1 MSTAVEQ
8 RIVEM
13 KFDNK
18 GFAAGVKDTLH
29 QLDTLDKA
37 AKFEGSAA
45 AFQKIQAAADNVKFD
60 KLIDGI
66 QSISGS
72 LENMQSFG
80 FQVFQNLSNKAIDLV
95 TNTVKD
101 LSVNQIAG
109 GFNEYELKMDSVRT
123 IMNSSGESIE
133 TVNKYLQELN
143 DYSDQTIYSFSDMTS
158 SIGKFTNAG
167 VKLDDAVL
175 AIKGISNEAAVS
187 GANAQQASAAMYN
200 FAQALSSGSVKLID
214 WKSIE
219 NANMATVE
227 FKKALIDTAVELGT
241 VKEAEGGYISTTA
254 DAKGKVSEL
263 FTQTLGFNDS
273 LSSQWLTTD
282 VLVKTLGRYAD
293 ANDELG
299 QKAYKAAQEVT
310 TFSKMMD
317 ALKES
322 VGSGWAQT
330 FEILFGDLNEAK
342 KLWTSINDVVSGFIA
357 GISDTRNGILEMWK
371 AADGHKNLMHGLKNI
386 WFIVQNIGKYIGLAL
401 ETLTGHRYLQNFE
414 RVTSFF
420 ADRKN
425 FAGNIVV
432 IQRISDLLIDVSE
445 KFNTITRRIAKEFNP
460 RLLSSRHLLEEIYQ
474 CAQAIIIPIR
484 FVTKIVTGLAS
495 KFLPIIFKIV
505 AGGLR
510 LAIHLISR
518 IGYALTEGGLQQ
530 KLYDLADLIVNGIG
544 GAFDTL
550 YKTIVG
556 FANTIARVL
565 GFKDAL
571 SMIMAI
577 ADGLSTVLFG
587 AIGLVLTGF
596 TKLGGAIQELTKVA
610 GPKFEQLK
618 TKVENLTKSFKNFL
632 DTNPSFKKLKDSV
645 NGFFNSFKNTNKLE
659 GFSGGVEDRMN
670 ALRKAGYDLHD
681 AMLYAARS
689 GKEVRN
695 ASDLFKKAGANLRIF
710 FAAIKISKPMTAF
723 LGFIDNL
730 KATLAQN
737 GAVQVIQNF
746 FAPFTT
752 AVSDIFGDVKL
763 SDQFKQFGDMFA
775 AFFEHLKSIDTSTV
789 KSTLEGIG
797 SAIWSLLG
805 SLKDFA
811 KVKFESLV
819 ARVKAL
825 WKQLFSKELTQSKPG
840 SGIFDNLKTTITKGL
855 QGIIAGIKGF
865 KWSSVGKL
873 IKAFIS
879 IFVIKKILG
888 MFNKANG
895 LTGSIKDTMKG
906 ISKTVN
912 NFADATSM
920 TKWQVAADAFRVFA
934 ESVLKLVGAIVILS
948 LIPEDALQKALGAIV
963 IIGLVAVAA
972 MVVKEKLLDAKDAAE
987 EGGTAATAIKGVG
1000 KIIGESIKEFG
1011 KNLIA
1016 GITGALKKA
1025 ALAMLIIAL
1034 GITISLL
1041 VGVLEKLKGLT
1052 APEFFASLGK
1062 TLALVGLLAVALLAF
1077 EAISPIITKF
1087 IGAHSVQYLG
1097 LAAVLLSIGGAI
1109 KKMAVVIEMMADIPW
1124 DKYKSGLG
1132 KMALT
1137 ILALAAALF
1146 LFEFINAIIPGNLT
1160 KLSTGLLLMA
1170 LALSTMMIP
1179 IGILA
1184 AIPVEA
1190 LQKAM
1195 NALVTMAVVLGGLSL
1210 ALGGAVRLA
1219 GGLQALAVA
1228 ILSIVGVAAGL
1239 FIFSLAIQTLVSQ
1252 SDAIQKN
1259 ATMLV
1264 ALAAGVAV
1272 FAAVLG
1278 GIGEFLGV
1286 GLLAVGAG
1294 FALLGAGLLMAASA
1308 VDVFADASV
1317 KFANSMDTII
1327 NSVKGREK
1335 DVVSSISTIVYAAVK
1350 GLMDGLVY
1358 ALAALLAGIDDALI
1372 VLEQKAFS
1380 IGEHLTLVLLK
1391 VLAGIVV
1398 GLLKA
1403 VGEAFGFIGKWAVD
1417 ALMGQLDADP
1427 ADYEGKAAAAGS
1439 MLYDANAKHVVP
1451 SAVKS
1456 ADEVNK
1462 AYSDGI
1468 QYNYQ
1473 TGMWEN
1479 FAKKQSSEIDAGTEG
1494 IKESARHAGYEVKE
1508 SFGESMNDPGEGA
1521 GSKMMG
1527 RAAREIKAGTPEAKQ
1542 AAETAGNEVAEA
1554 LDPSD
1559 DVAMDFE
1566 ALKTQFPEQFGDLQN
1581 LIDSNGSL
1589 DFSSLYSGIGTG
1601 VEEGGEEATAANN
1614 EVIQQLMEQYQ
1625 GADWNSIGEEGQTD
1639 IADALKEYGG
1649 LPVGEAGDISDDMI
1663 DKYINA
1669 NYGGAGQYSTQ
1680 ELADGMDAGTP
1691 LVRNAG
1697 TRVSSAGADAAGSQR
1712 PKWESTGV
1720 GLIQGLAN
1728 AINEK
1733 SYLVENASSS
1743 MMTRSVGA
1751 MRKAADEHSPSK
1763 ETYHIGWFLIKGF
1776 LNVIRDKGGM
1786 AVNAGS
1792 NMVTDMLDAI
1802 REAMATIPSIM
1813 DSDINYNPTITPVL
1827 DTTRFNSGLSNLTAA
1842 LNGNRYET
1850 LGANLSV
1857 GKVDVGTA
1865 VGDLSAI
1872 TTQGNSDLLS
1882 AIQRQ
1887 NDELA
1892 RLNYN
1897 LENQKIYL
1905 DGNTLVGKTVAR
1917 MDQALGRR
1925 AVMAGGRR

>member
-254 DAKGKVSEL
+254 DANGKVSEL

-495 KFLPIIFKIV
+495 KFLPIIFKTV

-577 ADGLSTVLFG
+577 ADGLSTVLSG

-618 TKVENLTKSFKNFL
+618 TKVENLTKSFKLFL
-632 DTNPSFKKLKDSV
+632 DTSPRFKKLKDSV
-645 NGFFNSFKNTNKLE
+645 NGFVNSFKNTHTMDA
-659 GFSGGVEDRMN
+659 FAAGVQSRMYT
-670 ALRKAGYDLHD
+670 LRKAGYDLD
-681 AMLYAARS
+681 TAAKYASRS
-689 GKEVRN
+689 MREVHS

-737 GAVQVIQNF
+737 GAVQAIQNF

-752 AVSDIFGDVKL
+752 AVSDIFGDIKI

-775 AFFEHLKSIDTSTV
+775 AFFEQLKSIDTSTV

-873 IKAFIS
+873 IQAFIS

-948 LIPEDALQKALGAIV
+948 LIPEDGLKKALGAIV

-1137 ILALAAALF
+1137 ILALAVALF

-1170 LALSTMMIP
+1170 IALSTMMIP

-1228 ILSIVGVAAGL
+1228 ILSIVGVAAGI

-1259 ATMLV
+1259 ATMLI
-1264 ALAAGVAV
+1264 ALAAGFAV

-1278 GIGEFLGV
+1278 GIGM
-1286 GLLAVGAG
+1286 GLGAG
-1294 FALLGAGLLMAASA
+1294 LALLGGGLLMAALA
-1308 VDVFADASV
+1308 VDVFASASI

-1358 ALAALLAGIDDALI
+1358 ALAALLAGLDEALI

-1398 GLLKA
+1398 GLLKGICEA
-1403 VGEAFGFIGKWAVD
+1403 LGFVGGWIYD
-1417 ALMGQLDADP
+1417 AIMGLLDADP
-1427 ADYEGKAAAAGS
+1427 ADFEGKAAEAGS

-1527 RAAREIKAGTPEAKQ
+1527 RAAREIEAGTPAAKQ
-1542 AAETAGNEVAEA
+1542 AAETAGTEVADA

-1559 DVAMDFE
+1559 QVSTDFE

-1601 VEEGGEEATAANN
+1601 VEEGGVEATAANDQ
-1614 EVIQQLMEQYQ
+1614 VIQQLMEQYQ

-1663 DKYINA
+1663 DKYIDA

-1733 SYLVENASSS
+1733 SYLVENASSR
-1743 MMTRSVGA
+1743 MMTRSIGA
-1751 MRKAADEHSPSK
+1751 MQKAADEHSPSK
-1763 ETYHIGWFLIKGF
+1763 ETYQIGWFLVKGL
-1776 LNVIRDKGGM
+1776 LNSIMDKGGM
-1786 AVNAGS
+1786 AIDAGA

-1842 LNGNRYET
+1842 LNGTRYAT

-1872 TTQGNSDLLS
+1872 TTQGNSDLLA